1 MSQKKRKEPERDAER
16 EEDGQEPE
24 NPDRHQM
31 TIWEH
36 LEELR
41 SRIVKMMLAFLVGAI
56 VSWIYRVE
64 LFQIITVPYVEAWKA
79 VRPDIPNITFPA
91 PASLFI
97 AYVRL
102 SAVSGIVMA
111 LPIMLW
117 QVWAFVSPG
126 LYSREK
132 RMALP
137 FVLSSCGLFA
147 AGAYFAWKVAFRIA
161 FQFFLKMSGSV
172 GPLELK
178 PSVMVSEYLD
188 FVTNMLLA
196 FGLMAELPVLVFFLS
211 VAGLIT
217 HKHLIKFF
225 RYFIVIAFVVAAVVT
240 PPDPLSQLLLA
251 CPLVLLYVVSIGVAY
266 VFSRRPKDADSK
278 PDDDDKKEPPSKA
291 AE

>member
-1 MSQKKRKEPERDAER
+1 MSDDDDEKRGNDP
-16 EEDGQEPE
+16 G
-24 NPDRHQM
+24 RHQM

-41 SRIVKMMLAFLVGAI
+41 SRIVKMMLAFLLGAI
-56 VSWIYRVE
+56 VSWIYRKQ
-64 LFQIITVPYVEAWKA
+64 LFGIITVPFVEAWKA
-79 VRPDIPNITFPA
+79 ARPDAPIITFPA

-97 AYVRL
+97 AYVRI
-102 SAVSGIVMA
+102 SAISGIVMA

-132 RMALP
+132 RLAVP
-137 FVLSSCGLFA
+137 FVVSSCALFA
-147 AGAYFAWKVAFRIA
+147 GGGYFAWKVAFKLA
-161 FQFFLKMSGSV
+161 FQFFLSMSGQV
-172 GPLELK
+172 GQIEVK

-211 VAGLIT
+211 VAGLVT
-217 HKHLIKFF
+217 HRHLIKFF
-225 RYFIVIAFVVAAVVT
+225 RYFIVIAFVVAAVIT

-251 CPLVLLYVVSIGVAY
+251 VPLVVLYVVSILVAFI
-266 VFSRRPKDADSK
+266 FSRRREKAA
-278 PDDDDKKEPPSKA
+278 DDDKDDDENKNPPSSKA